1 MANPFSGL
9 ENIGQSY
16 LAGVQLAQQRQLR
29 QDALAQRQEEARI
42 RERYY
47 QDLIDQRREAATLN
61 AKIREENLAAK
72 FGRFLKRTPE
82 GDIDIVGSAT
92 AQEEAGNRNQFLE
105 TVGFAESQGVPI
117 PGVQLTPEER
127 KSEFFNKGR
136 AQGIIQKTK
145 DQMQFDR
152 ILASQGVFPMGSQT
166 QIPADLEP
174 FITGQ
179 APATVFDIL
188 SGTAPT
194 APAPRVEVPEGMIT
208 GRVAGRDVL
217 MRKPKVQVVKA
228 DRPNTVNILDEFGK
242 VVATRKL
249 TDEAYAAWEATQPPG
264 GAPAGSG
271 TTNVVPVGRIT
282 FDPNAPLGAT
292 FTPLK

>member
-16 LAGVQLAQQRQLR
+16 LQGVQLAQQRQLR
-29 QDALAQRQEEARI
+29 EEALAQRQEEARI

-47 QDLIDQRREAATLN
+47 QDLIDQRREAAALN
-61 AKIREENLAAK
+61 AKIREEGLAAK

-145 DQMQFDR
+145 DQMQLDR
-152 ILASQGVFPMGSQT
+152 ILASQGVFTLDNKP

-174 FITGQ
+174 VITGQ
-179 APATVFDIL
+179 APPTVFDIL
-188 SGTAPT
+188 SGAAPS
-194 APAPRVEVPEGMIT
+194 APAQPEQLPPGMIS
-208 GRVAGRDVL
+208 GRLAGRDVM
-217 MRKPKVQVVKA
+217 MRKPKAETAVKV
-228 DRPNTVNILDEFGK
+228 DRPITVTIRDEDGKPLETIKMSKEEFAAYKASQPSEKPASAGTNT
-242 VVATRKL
+242 
-249 TDEAYAAWEATQPPG
+249 PPI
-264 GAPAGSG
+264 
-271 TTNVVPVGRIT
+271 GRIT

>member
-16 LAGVQLAQQRQLR
+16 LQGVQLAQQRQAR
-29 QDALAQRQEEARI
+29 EDALAQRQEEARI

-47 QDLIDQRREAATLN
+47 QDLIDQRREAAALN
-61 AKIREENLAAK
+61 AKIREEGLAAK

-179 APATVFDIL
+179 APATIFDIL
-188 SGTAPT
+188 SGVQ
-194 APAPRVEVPEGMIT
+194 PATPAQPAQLPPGLIT
-208 GRVAGRDVL
+208 GRLAGRDVI
-217 MRKPKVQVVKA
+217 MRKPKAETAPKI
-228 DRPNTVNILDEFGK
+228 DRPHKVNIRDENGR
-242 VVATRKL
+242 VVETI
-249 TDEAYAAWEATQPPG
+249 EMSNEEYAAYKASQPSEKPVSAG
-264 GAPAGSG
+264 TNAP
-271 TTNVVPVGRIT
+271 PIGRIT

>member
-29 QDALAQRQEEARI
+29 EEALAQRQEEARI

-47 QDLIDQRREAATLN
+47 QDLIDQRREAAALN
-61 AKIREENLAAK
+61 AKLRDEGLAAR

-92 AQEEAGNRNQFLE
+92 AQEEAGNRNQFLQ
-105 TVGFAESQGVPI
+105 TVGFAESQGIKI
-117 PGVQLTPEER
+117 PGVELTPAER
-127 KSEFFNKGR
+127 KSEFFSRGL
-136 AQGIIQKTK
+136 AEGIVQKTK

-152 ILASQGVFPMGSQT
+152 IMASQGVFPLGSQT

-174 FITGQ
+174 VITGQ

-188 SGTAPT
+188 SGTAPA
-194 APAPRVEVPEGMIT
+194 APAPRVEVPEGMIM

-228 DRPNTVNILDEFGK
+228 DRPNTVNVLDEFGK
-242 VVATRKL
+242 VIASRKL

-264 GAPAGSG
+264 GAPAGG
-271 TTNVVPVGRIT
+271 AATNAAPALPNFI
-282 FDPNAPLGAT
+282 FDAKTGSWLPSR
-292 FTPLK
+292 

>member
-29 QDALAQRQEEARI
+29 EEALAQRQEEARI

-47 QDLIDQRREAATLN
+47 QDLIDQRREAAALN
-61 AKIREENLAAK
+61 AKLRDEGLAAK

-152 ILASQGVFPMGSQT
+152 ILASQGVFTLDNKP

-174 FITGQ
+174 VITGQ
-179 APATVFDIL
+179 APPTVFDIL
-188 SGTAPT
+188 SGAAPA
-194 APAPRVEVPEGMIT
+194 APAPSVELPEGMVT
-208 GRVAGRDVL
+208 GRLAGRDVM
-217 MRKPKVQVVKA
+217 MRKPKTEKAAKTDYPGKIKIETPEGEMEVKLTAEQIAERLAKATVPAGATNAPVKA
-228 DRPNTVNILDEFGK
+228 RFQRDPVTGK
-242 VVATRKL
+242 LVLAK
-249 TDEAYAAWEATQPPG
+249 
-264 GAPAGSG
+264 
-271 TTNVVPVGRIT
+271 
-282 FDPNAPLGAT
+282 
-292 FTPLK
+292 